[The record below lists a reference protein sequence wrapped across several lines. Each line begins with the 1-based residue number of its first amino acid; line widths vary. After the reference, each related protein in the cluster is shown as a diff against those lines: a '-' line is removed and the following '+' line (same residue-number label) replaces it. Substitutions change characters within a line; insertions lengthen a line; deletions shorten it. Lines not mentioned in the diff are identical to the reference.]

1 MSPANI
7 ALYVALLGFMVFRC
21 IQGRP
26 IGSGK
31 QLLVLPVVVTVL
43 GFEDLTH
50 RSLGAVDI
58 TFAVVGCALS
68 LALGALRATANRL
81 SIRDGVPSVQWGPRS
96 VVIFAINIA
105 AKLALDLVC
114 VLAGG
119 SVAGA
124 TSSLV
129 LAAGLMLVGEA
140 AVVWLRL
147 QTGPYL
153 HPSRPSAGVDRWG

>member
-1 MSPANI
+1 
-7 ALYVALLGFMVFRC
+7 MVFRR

-26 IGSGK
+26 VGSAK
-31 QLLVLPVVVTVL
+31 QPLALPVVVTVL

-58 TFAVVGCALS
+58 TFAVIGCVLS

-81 SIRDGVPSVQWGPRS
+81 TVRDGVSWVQWGTRS

-105 AKLALDLVC
+105 AKLALDVLC

-119 SVAGA
+119 SAAGA

-129 LAAGLMLVGEA
+129 LAVGLMLVGES
-140 AVVWLRL
+140 AVLWLRL
-147 QTGPYL
+147 QTGPHI
-153 HPSRPSAGVDRWG
+153 HPSGPPAGVDRWG